1 MIEFGKSLRQAR
13 EAKGYTIAQVA
24 EMTRMAPKTVTDL
37 ENENFSHIAAPIYG
51 RGFVKLYCEA
61 LGLEAKP
68 FVEEFM
74 AIYSGE
80 KDIGIRER
88 TVLETPDPAPEPP
101 VVESVPPLS
110 DTASSVPTPVPEPV
124 TAPEPPPAPS
134 MADFPMFSDA
144 AIPTKPAAAPAPA
157 PEAHPSASLSRYAAP
172 VRKEERTSTL
182 SPAIWRIGVLAAIA
196 ILIIWGAFLG
206 IRALYRA
213 TSGNSTPP
221 PETPAEPV
229 VTETPAPQPAKPDKP
244 AKTDAKS
251 AKADAKPEESAP
263 ASAPRT
269 PQDIPSIYID

>member
-1 MIEFGKSLRQAR
+1 MIEFGKSLRLAR

-24 EMTRMAPKTVTDL
+24 EMTRMAPRTVTEL

-68 FVEEFM
+68 FVDEFM

-80 KDIGIRER
+80 KDVGIRER
-88 TVLETPDPAPEPP
+88 TVLQETPLPAPEPP
-101 VVESVPPLS
+101 PEPPI
-110 DTASSVPTPVPEPV
+110 TAPEAPLPTAPAPEPPPPIPGPV

-134 MADFPMFSDA
+134 MADFPMFSGA
-144 AIPTKPAAAPAPA
+144 STPGKPAAAPAPA
-157 PEAHPSASLSRYAAP
+157 PEPHPSASLSRYAAP
-172 VRKEERTSTL
+172 VRKEERAPTL
-182 SPAIWRIGVLAAIA
+182 SPAVWRIGVLAAVA
-196 ILIIWGAFLG
+196 ILIAWVAFLG

-213 TSGNSTPP
+213 TSGNPAP
-221 PETPAEPV
+221 QPEATTEPV
-229 VTETPAPQPAKPDKP
+229 VAETPAPQPAEPP
-244 AKTDAKS
+244 KTAEK
-251 AKADAKPEESAP
+251 DAKPEKPAP